1 MKSFNLI
8 LFKIFIQQSAKLS
21 LYQSVV
27 LQAVFLAEPLCHVF
41 RCLVFL
47 NVYEVGFVVGEC
59 Y

>member
-21 LYQSVV
+21 LDQSVM
-27 LQAVFLAEPLCHVF
+27 LQAVLLAEPLSHVL
-41 RCLVFL
+41 RCLIFL
-47 NVYEVGFVVGEC
+47 NVHEVGFVVGEC

>member
-21 LYQSVV
+21 LYHSVV
-27 LQAVFLAEPLCHVF
+27 LQAVLLAEPLCHVL